1 MTEDATAPVGKP
13 TVLAE
18 EFAERRQRAVGAA
31 KARGLAGLLV
41 CSRGGGTLDRYADVL
56 YLTNFYTHFPF
67 IPDFEGNWSARAHTF
82 LVLPVDEVPE
92 LVIDVPDDGRIRLAD
107 GRVTYSDFV
116 LDDVVKALKT
126 AGLGSAR
133 IGLVGG
139 DVLTFTMLNK
149 LRAALPELVIE
160 PADDL
165 LMGLRS
171 IKSPAEIALLRRA
184 SAIGSRMIEAM
195 MDAAVTGASHGDVVA
210 AGLNYLVPAGGMLY
224 NSFMA
229 SGRGGD
235 PSRFAKSNFPT
246 WGSDKRLADGDWIR
260 LGISGAVDGYVFDLA
275 RSKAVGPVT
284 NRQVELF
291 ESAIA
296 SIEATLAAIRPGA
309 TAGDLG
315 AAGLDKQKSM
325 GFAVDG
331 VFSAMGHGIGLGW
344 DDPWL
349 ARGVTT
355 LIVPNMVLSVE
366 RTIMQDGYLG
376 DYEESVLITPDG
388 YERLTDA
395 TMRFW

>member
-1 MTEDATAPVGKP
+1 MTADATAPVAKP
-13 TVLAE
+13 TVPAE
-18 EFAERRQRAVGAA
+18 EFAERRRRAAA
-31 KARGLAGLLV
+31 AARARGLAGLLV

-82 LVLPVDEVPE
+82 LILPVDEVPE

-116 LDDVVKALKT
+116 LDDAVKALKT

-149 LRAALPELVIE
+149 LRVALPELVIE

-165 LMGLRS
+165 LMNLRS

-349 ARGVTT
+349 ARGVATP
-355 LIVPNMVLSVE
+355 IVPNMVLSVE

-395 TMRFW
+395 TTRFW

>member
-1 MTEDATAPVGKP
+1 MTADATAPVAKP
-13 TVLAE
+13 TVPAE
-18 EFAERRQRAVGAA
+18 EFAERRRRAVAA
-31 KARGLAGLLV
+31 ARARGLAGLLV

-82 LVLPVDEVPE
+82 LILPVDEVPE

-116 LDDVVKALKT
+116 LDDAVKALKT

-246 WGSDKRLADGDWIR
+246 WGSDKSLADGDWIR

-296 SIEATLAAIRPGA
+296 SIEATLAAIRPSA

-349 ARGVTT
+349 ARGVATP
-355 LIVPNMVLSVE
+355 IVPNMVLSVE

>member
-1 MTEDATAPVGKP
+1 MSADALSPTPKPIVPVQ
-13 TVLAE
+13 
-18 EFAERRQRAVGAA
+18 EFAERRRRAVAAA
-31 KARGLAGLLV
+31 KARKLDGLLV

-82 LVLPVDEVPE
+82 LILPVDEVPE
-92 LVIDVPDDGRIRLAD
+92 LIIDVPDDGRIRLDD

-116 LDDVVKALKT
+116 LDDAVKALKT
-126 AGLGSAR
+126 AGLGKAR

-139 DVLTFTMLNK
+139 DVVTFTMLNK
-149 LRAALPELVIE
+149 LRAALPDLVIE

-165 LMGLRS
+165 LMALRS
-171 IKSPAEIALLRRA
+171 IKSPTEIALLRRA

-195 MDAAVTGASHGDVVA
+195 MAAAVTGATHGDVVA

-235 PSRFAKSNFPT
+235 PSRFAKTNFPT

-260 LGISGAVDGYVFDLA
+260 LGISGVVDGYVFDLA

-315 AAGLDKQKSM
+315 AAGLDKQQAM

-349 ARGVTT
+349 ARGVDTP
-355 LIVPNMVLSVE
+355 IVPNMVLSVE
-366 RTIMQDGYLG
+366 RTITQDGYLG

-395 TMRFW
+395 TARFW